1 MNNVVSISKD
11 ERRLEAAG
19 HWVVRMNEGLSSSQ
33 EAALKA
39 WLSEDPKNLDVFME
53 VAEVWDET
61 DCLARLAELFPE
73 PRKRRALQP
82 RFALATAAVLVLA
95 FFTASLF
102 FTSSLSFPGFGSRPD
117 PATVNGTQHFE
128 TAIGEH
134 STAVLVDGT
143 VVVLNTNSQIEVAY
157 SDDARVVHLVR
168 GEIHVEVVKDPLR
181 PLSVVA
187 GDRIVQAVGTAFSV
201 EITQDQQIDLVV
213 TEGLVVVGVRA
224 PGVQRIE
231 APPVIAQSDENTV
244 AAGEN
249 LLMGADE
256 EVAMPVSEEDIEIKL
271 SWREG
276 SLIFKREPLEQALA
290 EVERYTTVKFVFVD
304 KNLKTRAVSGRYRAG
319 DVESLLLALR
329 VNFNITHEVTEDGR
343 VLLSSL

>member
-1 MNNVVSISKD
+1 MNNVVDMSQD
-11 ERRLEAAG
+11 ESRLDAAG

-33 EAALKA
+33 ESALKA
-39 WLSEDPKNLDVFME
+39 WLSEDLKNLDAFME

-61 DCLARLAELFPE
+61 ACLARLAELFPE
-73 PRKRRALQP
+73 PRKRRILPP
-82 RFALATAAVLVLA
+82 RFAVATALALVLTFSA
-95 FFTASLF
+95 ASLF
-102 FTSSLSFPGFGSRPD
+102 FMSNLSFTGFSSS
-117 PATVNGTQHFE
+117 PATANGTQHFE

-168 GEIHVEVVKDPLR
+168 GEIHVEVVRDPLR

-224 PGVQRIE
+224 PGAQRIV
-231 APPVIAQSDENTV
+231 APPVIAQSDDNTV

-256 EVAMPVSEEDIEIKL
+256 EVTTPVSEEEMEIKL

-276 SLIFKREPLEQALA
+276 SLIFLSEPLEQALA
-290 EVERYTTVKFVFVD
+290 EVERYTTVKFIFVD
-304 KNLKTRAVSGRYRAG
+304 EDLKTRAVSGRYRAG
-319 DVESLLLALR
+319 DVDSLLLALR
-329 VNFNITHEVTEDGR
+329 MNFNIAHEVAEDGS

>member
-1 MNNVVSISKD
+1 MNNVVEISKD
-11 ERRLEAAG
+11 EHRLEAAG
-19 HWVVRMNEGLSSSQ
+19 HWVLRMNEGLSSSQ
-33 EAALKA
+33 KTALES
-39 WLSEDPKNLDVFME
+39 WLSEDTRNLDAFME

-61 DCLARLAELFPE
+61 ACLARLAELFPK
-73 PRKRRALQP
+73 PRRRRLPQQ
-82 RFALATAAVLVLA
+82 RLALATAAVLVLA
-95 FFTASLF
+95 VFAASLF
-102 FTSSLSFPGFGSRPD
+102 FTSNLSFPGFGSG
-117 PATVNGTQHFE
+117 PATATADGTQHFE

-134 STAVLVDGT
+134 STAILADGT
-143 VVVLNTNSQIEVAY
+143 VVILNTNSQIEVAY

-168 GEIHVEVVKDPLR
+168 GEIHVEVVEDPRR

-224 PGVQRIE
+224 PGMRRIV
-231 APPVIAQSDENTV
+231 APPVIAQSDDNTV

-249 LLMGADE
+249 LLMGADQ
-256 EVAMPVSEEDIEIKL
+256 EVATSVSAEEIEIKL

-276 SLIFKREPLEQALA
+276 SLIFQSEPLEQALA

-304 KNLKTRAVSGRYRAG
+304 ENLKTRAVSGRYRAG
-319 DVESLLLALR
+319 DVDSLLVALR
-329 VNFNITHEVTEDGR
+329 MNFNITHEIAEDGS

>member
-1 MNNVVSISKD
+1 MNNVVAMSED
-11 ERRLEAAG
+11 EGRLEAAG
-19 HWVVRMNEGLSSSQ
+19 HWVVRMNEGLSSTQ
-33 EAALKA
+33 ETELKA
-39 WLSEDPKNLDVFME
+39 WLSEDPKHLDALME

-61 DCLARLAELFPE
+61 ACLARLAELFPE
-73 PRKRRALQP
+73 PRKRRILQP
-82 RFALATAAVLVLA
+82 RVALATAAA
-95 FFTASLF
+95 FALLF
-102 FTSSLSFPGFGSRPD
+102 AAGFLLSNLSFTGFGSEPT
-117 PATVNGTQHFE
+117 PATANGIQHFE

-168 GEIHVEVVKDPLR
+168 GEIHVEVVKDPSR

-201 EITQDQQIDLVV
+201 QITQDQQIDLVV

-224 PGVQRIE
+224 PGVRRVV
-231 APPVIAQSDENTV
+231 APPVIAQSEDNTV

-249 LLMGADE
+249 LIMGGDE
-256 EVAMPVSEEDIEIKL
+256 EIITPVSDEEIEIKL

-276 SLIFKREPLEQALA
+276 SLIFQREPLEQALA
-290 EVERYTTVKFVFVD
+290 EVERYTTVKFVFID
-304 KNLKTRAVSGRYRAG
+304 EDLKTRAVSGRYRAG
-319 DVESLLLALR
+319 DVESLLVALR
-329 VNFNITHEVTEDGR
+329 TNFNITHEVAEDGR